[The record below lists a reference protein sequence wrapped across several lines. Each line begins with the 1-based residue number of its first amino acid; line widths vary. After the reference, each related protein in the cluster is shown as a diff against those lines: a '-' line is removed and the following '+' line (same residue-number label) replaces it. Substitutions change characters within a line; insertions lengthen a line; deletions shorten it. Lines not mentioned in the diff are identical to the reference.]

1 MFRGKARRRREN
13 FEDLALIIVDF
24 MKEIDEIR
32 PLKPQN
38 FLGAFGADYLS
49 SAYRT
54 QTSIFAPLE
63 GGLPSRE
70 PQILKSLILFVCADF
85 RRWGGAHGLR

>member
-1 MFRGKARRRREN
+1 MDVWGKARRRREI
-13 FEDLALIIVDF
+13 FEDLALQIVDF

-49 SAYRT
+49 SAYP
-54 QTSIFAPLE
+54 SLDYIKPPLVRICRE
-63 GGLPSRE
+63 QGGFNKIGS
-70 PQILKSLILFVCADF
+70 
-85 RRWGGAHGLR
+85 GLQYP

>member
-1 MFRGKARRRREN
+1 MFRGKARRRLEN
-13 FEDLALIIVDF
+13 FDDLALKIVDF

-49 SAYRT
+49 SAYP
-54 QTSIFAPLE
+54 SLDYIKPPLLE
-63 GGLPSRE
+63 SVANKGGGL
-70 PQILKSLILFVCADF
+70 I
-85 RRWGGAHGLR
+85 